1 MEVAPPL
8 QRLQSCLSVVDNI
21 SEYAGKLLR
30 WLILALIFMLCW
42 EVLLRSVFNAPTLW
56 VHEGSQYVFGVYFA
70 LGGAYALKLGS
81 MVNVDIFIKRLKPR
95 TQAVVN
101 AVTGI
106 ATIIFILVL
115 ICKGFDIALVSVRI
129 LETSNTIWGPPIY
142 PLKITVVLGAL
153 LLGMQSLAKSIRDI
167 IFGISGKAFA

>member
-1 MEVAPPL
+1 M
-8 QRLQSCLSVVDNI
+8 
-21 SEYAGKLLR
+21 
-30 WLILALIFMLCW
+30 
-42 EVLLRSVFNAPTLW
+42 
-56 VHEGSQYVFGVYFA
+56 
-70 LGGAYALKLGS
+70 
-81 MVNVDIFIKRLKPR
+81 KPR